1 MAERQSALAHL
12 RHESSGASNATLAEK
27 KPGSLA
33 MVTAWPETLAKVEI
47 ALSELLGVRTPAA
60 GTAAVSEGTTVA
72 AIGAGRFFVAT
83 DATDLAARLEAALL
97 SADAAVTD
105 LSHGR
110 TILRLEGEA
119 AAEILSRC
127 VAIDLDLPVFPVGRA
142 AQTMIHHIDV
152 LIVRRAGQSF
162 DLWALR
168 SFAEALAEWILD
180 AGLELGVAFDS

>member
-1 MAERQSALAHL
+1 MADRRSALAHL
-12 RHESSGASNATLAEK
+12 RQESPGTSNATLAEK

-33 MVTAWPETLAKVEI
+33 MVTAWPETLAKVE
-47 ALSELLGVRTPAA
+47 AVLSELLGVNAPAA
-60 GTAAVSEGTTVA
+60 GTAAVSEATTVA

-83 DATDLAARLEAALL
+83 EATDLAARLEAALL

-127 VAIDLDLPVFPVGRA
+127 VAIDLDLSVFPVGRA
-142 AQTMIHHIDV
+142 AQTMIHHVDV
-152 LIVRRAGQSF
+152 LIVRRAEQSF

-168 SFAEALAEWILD
+168 SFAEALAEGILD